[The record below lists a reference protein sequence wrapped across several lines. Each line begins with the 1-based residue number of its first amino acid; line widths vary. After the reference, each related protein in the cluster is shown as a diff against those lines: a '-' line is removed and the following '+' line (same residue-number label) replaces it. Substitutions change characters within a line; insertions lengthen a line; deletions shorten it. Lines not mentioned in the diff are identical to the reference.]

1 MKLLEKLNDMQ
12 KEAVM
17 CTEGALL
24 LLAGAGSG
32 KTRVITHRIAYMI
45 DKGVDPFNILA
56 ITFTNKAAREMK
68 ERVMNL
74 TGFDAVW
81 VSTFHSLCVRILR
94 KEIAKIGYENSFSI
108 YDADDSLRLIKAC
121 IKELD
126 INEKQFPPKYI
137 QSAISSAKNELIDA
151 AGYAKIYD
159 SDFRLSKVA
168 RCYELY
174 QKKLILAN
182 ALDFDDIIF
191 LAVRLFKEVPNS
203 LHRYQERFK
212 YIMVDE
218 YQDTN
223 TAQYQ
228 LIRLLAAGYG
238 NLCVVG
244 DDDQSIYGWRG
255 ANINNILDFEKDF
268 KNATV
273 IRLEQNYR
281 STSTILNAANA
292 VISNNLG
299 RKSKRLW
306 TENDSGKAINFYKA
320 ENDLEEALYIVSNIK
335 EWLDDG
341 QNLNDTAILYRQN
354 ALSRSIEDAL
364 VKSSVPYRIYGG
376 VRFYDRKEIRDIL
389 SYLKAIHN
397 SFDDV
402 AFRRIIN
409 MPKRGIGD
417 TTIEKVAAYCA
428 RYEVSFFDAL
438 NDDELLNELGARAK
452 KISEFYK
459 LIREL
464 KDFAASNSVSQLLLE
479 ILDKTGYTKELK
491 AENTDE
497 ALGRIENINE
507 LINKA
512 VEFEAGSEDLS
523 LGAFLEDVS
532 LVADIDSHVESDQVI
547 SLMTMH
553 SSKGLEFKNVFIAGF
568 EEGIFPSYRAT
579 IGGDAKELEE
589 ERRLCYVGITRAC
602 ENLYLT
608 SAAQRLTHGQIIYN
622 SPSRFLKE
630 LPEELLNQN
639 TYMDKFRESALRE
652 KISTRPMPTRPMPT
666 RPMPEYSMSAR
677 PKPKPAAIPA
687 PKNKTLD
694 FVVGDRVRQ
703 MKYGVGE
710 VVDIKSAGADFEVT
724 VAFEAVGQK
733 KFMAFLAK
741 LVKVE

>member
-1 MKLLEKLNDMQ
+1 MELLKSLNKMQ

-68 ERVMNL
+68 ERVMEL

-94 KEIAKIGYENSFSI
+94 REIGKIGYENSFSI

-126 INEKQFPPKYI
+126 INDKQFPPKYI

-151 AGYAKIYD
+151 ASYAKIYD

-174 QKKLILAN
+174 QKKLMLAN

-191 LAVRLFKEVPNS
+191 LTVRLFKEVPNS

-228 LIRLLAAGYG
+228 LIRLLAAGYE

-281 STSTILNAANA
+281 STSKILDAANA
-292 VISNNLG
+292 VISNNMG
-299 RKSKRLW
+299 RKSKSLW
-306 TENDSGKAINFYKA
+306 TENDSGADINFYKA
-320 ENDLEEALYIVSNIK
+320 ESDLEEALFIVNNIK
-335 EWLDDG
+335 EQVDNG
-341 QNLNDTAILYRQN
+341 MNLNDIAVLYRQN
-354 ALSRSIEDAL
+354 ALSRSVEDAL
-364 VKSSVPYRIYGG
+364 VKNNIAYKIYGG
-376 VRFYDRKEIRDIL
+376 VRFYDRKEIKDIL

-409 MPKRGIGD
+409 TPKRGIGD
-417 TTIEKVAAYCA
+417 TTVEKIAAFCA

-438 NDDELLNELGARAK
+438 NDGELMSELGARAK
-452 KISEFYK
+452 KIGEFYE
-459 LIREL
+459 LMRGL
-464 KDFAASNSVSQLLLE
+464 KDFVEQNSVSQLLLE
-479 ILDKTGYTKELK
+479 VLDKTGYTKELR
-491 AENTDE
+491 AENTEE
-497 ALGRIENINE
+497 AFGRIENIDE
-507 LINKA
+507 LVNKA

-532 LVADIDSHVESDQVI
+532 LVADIDSHVESEQVV

-602 ENLYLT
+602 ENLFLT

-622 SPSRFLKE
+622 APSRFLKE
-630 LPEELLNQN
+630 LPEELVKQN
-639 TYMDKFRESALRE
+639 TYMDKFRETTAPRE
-652 KISTRPMPTRPMPT
+652 KIAQSTRPMPA
-666 RPMPEYSMSAR
+666 YSA
-677 PKPKPAAIPA
+677 KPKATAIPA
-687 PKNKTLD
+687 PKNKELD
-694 FVVGDRVRQ
+694 FVVGDKVRQ

-710 VVDIKSAGADFEVT
+710 VVDIRPAGADYEVT
-724 VAFEAVGQK
+724 VSFEAVGQK
-733 KFMAFLAK
+733 KFMAYLAR

>member
-68 ERVMNL
+68 ERVMSL

-94 KEIAKIGYENSFSI
+94 REIAKVGYENSFSI
-108 YDADDSLRLIKAC
+108 YDADDSLRLIKTC

-151 AGYAKIYD
+151 AGYAKIYG

-174 QKKLILAN
+174 QKKLVLAN

-191 LAVRLFKEVPNS
+191 LTVRLFKEVPES
-203 LHRYQERFK
+203 LYRYQERFK

-281 STSTILNAANA
+281 STSKILNAANA

-306 TENDSGKAINFYKA
+306 TENDSGADINFYKA
-320 ENDLEEALYIVSNIK
+320 ESDLEEALYIVNNIK
-335 EWLDDG
+335 EQIESG

-364 VKSSVPYRIYGG
+364 VKNNVAYKIYGG
-376 VRFYDRKEIRDIL
+376 VRFYDRKEIKDIL

-409 MPKRGIGD
+409 TPKRGIGD
-417 TTIEKVAAYCA
+417 TSIEKIGSYCA
-428 RYEVSFFDAL
+428 RNEVSFFDAL
-438 NDDELLNELGARAK
+438 NDSELMSEFGARAK
-452 KISEFYK
+452 RVKEFYE
-459 LIREL
+459 LMSEL
-464 KDFAASNSVSQLLLE
+464 KDFAASNSVSQLVLE

-491 AENTDE
+491 AENSEE

-507 LINKA
+507 LVNKA

-523 LGAFLEDVS
+523 LGAFLEDIS
-532 LVADIDSHVESDQVI
+532 LVADIDSHVESEQVI

-602 ENLYLT
+602 ENLFLT

-630 LPEELLNQN
+630 LPEELLKQN
-639 TYMDKFRESALRE
+639 TYMDKFRESSARE
-652 KISTRPMPTRPMPT
+652 KISTRPMP
-666 RPMPEYSMSAR
+666 EYSMGVG
-677 PKPKPAAIPA
+677 PKPKPAAIPS

-694 FVVGDRVRQ
+694 FSVGDKVRQ

-710 VVDIKSAGADFEVT
+710 VIDIKSAGADFEVT

-741 LVKVE
+741 LVKME